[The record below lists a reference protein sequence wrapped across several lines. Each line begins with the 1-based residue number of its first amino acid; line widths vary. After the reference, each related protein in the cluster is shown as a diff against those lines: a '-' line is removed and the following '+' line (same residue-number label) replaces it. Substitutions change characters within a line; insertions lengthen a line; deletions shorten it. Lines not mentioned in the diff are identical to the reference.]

1 MLDLVVDKCLAS
13 KSLVVQR
20 EVNYERIF
28 SRGGF
33 CFDKGWAGRK
43 SWCVDFGFGCLGL
56 SQFGCVLVWAFAA
69 DLSGGWL
76 C

>member
-1 MLDLVVDKCLAS
+1 
-13 KSLVVQR
+13 
-20 EVNYERIF
+20 
-28 SRGGF
+28 
-33 CFDKGWAGRK
+33 
-43 SWCVDFGFGCLGL
+43 LGL